1 MCGRF
6 CIAASPGE
14 IETRFRVSVPPEYRP
29 RYNIAPGQMILAVT
43 GSSSLMVEWGFHTRE
58 AKRFINARVESVHDN
73 PVLNELFTSHRCLIP
88 ATGYYEWKQEGTR
101 RIPYYFSSRSE
112 PLFALAGLIR
122 HCSSGCQ
129 AVILTTGAMP
139 PYSEIHNRMPVL
151 ISISDLR
158 GYLSGGDIP
167 PSIGLQ
173 MYQVSSRV
181 NLVANDDPSLIEP
194 VSPGSK
200 QTRLNID

>member
-6 CIAASPGE
+6 CIAASPGD
-14 IETRFRVSVPPEYRP
+14 IETRFGVSVPPEYRP

-43 GSSSLMVEWGFHTRE
+43 GSSSHMVEWGLHTGGV
-58 AKRFINARVESVHDN
+58 KRVINTRVESAHEH
-73 PVLNELFTSHRCLIP
+73 PVLKELFTSHRCLIP
-88 ATGYYEWKQEGTR
+88 ASGYYEWKQER
-101 RIPYYFSSRSE
+101 VRCVPYYFSSKSD
-112 PLFALAGLIR
+112 PLFALAGLLR
-122 HCSSGCQ
+122 HCSSGCE

-139 PYSEIHNRMPVL
+139 PYSEVHNRMPVL
-151 ISISDLR
+151 ISLSDRR

-181 NLVANDDPSLIEP
+181 NQVANDDPSLIEP
-194 VSPGSK
+194 VNPGSE
-200 QTRLNID
+200 QIRLDTD